1 MRRPLCLD
9 PDGPIFEM
17 ALSALDVEAQP
28 GLHVGGELRLAEVSP
43 VRRNPEAVCRD
54 VRAQPNTPI
63 LSENPMGAFNDRN
76 RTWQILKH
84 R

>member
-28 GLHVGGELRLAEVSP
+28 GLHVGGELRLAEVNLELSVMTHTTP
-43 VRRNPEAVCRD
+43 FED
-54 VRAQPNTPI
+54 VR
-63 LSENPMGAFNDRN
+63 
-76 RTWQILKH
+76 
-84 R
+84 